1 MTTARSFVAIPFSG
15 PSFFAQ
21 LAAPFGAHSFLQY
34 KVVDGAHDNATARA
48 QGEHIINFKMMKH
61 SLPKLLERRL
71 IPHICDNIMARN
83 SVAMLKGLAQYP
95 AGAVD
100 IESIGTSPE
109 SHTGTQSDGN
119 GAQ

>member
-1 MTTARSFVAIPFSG
+1 
-15 PSFFAQ
+15 
-21 LAAPFGAHSFLQY
+21 
-34 KVVDGAHDNATARA
+34 
-48 QGEHIINFKMMKH
+48 
-61 SLPKLLERRL
+61 
-71 IPHICDNIMARN
+71 MARN

>member
-1 MTTARSFVAIPFSG
+1 
-15 PSFFAQ
+15 
-21 LAAPFGAHSFLQY
+21 
-34 KVVDGAHDNATARA
+34 
-48 QGEHIINFKMMKH
+48 
-61 SLPKLLERRL
+61 
-71 IPHICDNIMARN
+71 MARN

-119 GAQ
+119 SAQ